1 MLAAAGALGASLV
14 PRSRPHLQYE
24 DLLLQ
29 LATPV
34 NASQPAPAA
43 TPSNSTAETEESA
56 ILRTLSLIAA
66 HDEPSNATS
75 RAGSSSPPS
84 PPPPTPPPPPLPPVS
99 GTAGAAAG
107 VQQQQQQQQQQLQQQ
122 QEQTAPAR
130 RPTRAASPPPPP
142 SAPSS
147 PPPPASLLDEAER
160 VVVKVA
166 ETASEE
172 VKEVV
177 QAVQAAETAVEKGLP
192 SSSEVAR
199 ALRAPPPGWVLLALA
214 ALGSLL
220 LCCTLVLVTATLAFA
235 APRRSGPKSVLLGA
249 PVDDDAFLGAAQG
262 FSHRRVR

>member
-34 NASQPAPAA
+34 NATQRAPAA
-43 TPSNSTAETEESA
+43 PPSNTTAETEEAA

-107 VQQQQQQQQQQLQQQ
+107 VQQQQQQQQQQ
-122 QEQTAPAR
+122 EQTA
-130 RPTRAASPPPPP
+130 RPTRAASPPPPPP

>member
-1 MLAAAGALGASLV
+1 M
-14 PRSRPHLQYE
+14 
-24 DLLLQ
+24 
-29 LATPV
+29 
-34 NASQPAPAA
+34 
-43 TPSNSTAETEESA
+43 
-56 ILRTLSLIAA
+56 
-66 HDEPSNATS
+66 
-75 RAGSSSPPS
+75 
-84 PPPPTPPPPPLPPVS
+84 
-99 GTAGAAAG
+99 
-107 VQQQQQQQQQQLQQQ
+107 
-122 QEQTAPAR
+122 
-130 RPTRAASPPPPP
+130 
-142 SAPSS
+142 
-147 PPPPASLLDEAER
+147 
-160 VVVKVA
+160 VVKVA

>member
-34 NASQPAPAA
+34 NATQRAPAA
-43 TPSNSTAETEESA
+43 PPSNTTAETEEAA

-75 RAGSSSPPS
+75 RTGSPPPPA

-99 GTAGAAAG
+99 GTAGASAG
-107 VQQQQQQQQQQLQQQ
+107 VQQQQQQQQQ

>member
-29 LATPV
+29 LTTPV
-34 NASQPAPAA
+34 NASQRAPAA
-43 TPSNSTAETEESA
+43 LPSNSTAETEESA

-99 GTAGAAAG
+99 GTAGASAG
-107 VQQQQQQQQQQLQQQ
+107 VQQQQQQ
-122 QEQTAPAR
+122 EQTA
-130 RPTRAASPPPPP
+130 RPTRAASPPPPPP